1 MKSLV
6 FKAED
11 CCGERPSCTLEIG
24 DRAFGILRLDGDL
37 YNVTIYRGG
46 GLLRREL
53 GLTLD
58 GVQALIATEPA

>member
-11 CCGERPSCTLEIG
+11 CCGDRPSCTVDLG
-24 DRAFGILRLDGDL
+24 DRAFGVTRIEDNL
-37 YNVTIYRGG
+37 YNVTLYRGG

-58 GVQALIATEPA
+58 GVQALIAKEPA